1 MKQVKQARDMNVI
14 ERLQAPTPKFFKKLR
29 TAGLMLAA
37 AGGVLVAAPIALPT
51 LLVAIGGYLL
61 VAGSI
66 ATAVSQVA
74 VEEPEINK
82 KKDVMT
88 ESLGFASR

>member
-1 MKQVKQARDMNVI
+1 MNAL

-29 TAGLMLAA
+29 TAGLILAA
-37 AGGVLVAAPIALPT
+37 AGGVLVAAPITLPAV
-51 LLVAIGGYLL
+51 LVTIGGYLI

-66 ATAVSQVA
+66 ASAISQAA

-82 KKDVMT
+82 KKDSVA
-88 ESLGFASR
+88 ESPDSRSR